1 MELDRSDPLWPVLD
15 LVPGWSGAIHSVAV
29 LPGGI
34 TNRSYRVRTSTGE
47 FVVRVPGA
55 QTELLGIDR
64 RAEANITVI
73 ASKLEIAP
81 SVLCE
86 IPAFGTVVSDFV
98 DGRAME
104 PADVVTPTVL
114 RSVVEALRMLH
125 GTAAVD
131 HQFPI
136 FEIVRRHCADA
147 GARGRTHPTLP
158 SLLAL
163 SERIEAAF
171 VPASLTATLCHNDL
185 LPANLL
191 LGSTG
196 RVWLIDYE
204 YAGMNHAMFDL
215 ANLSVNAAFDIHTDE
230 MLLTHYFG
238 AMRKI
243 EHAQLQ
249 LFKIVSELREGLWG
263 LVQAAVSSSTDTD
276 YVAYADTRLTNC
288 ARLGHADE
296 VGLWLADACR

>member
-1 MELDRSDPLWPVLD
+1 MELDPADPLWPVLD
-15 LVPGWSGAIHSVAV
+15 LVPGWSKAIHSVTV

-64 RAEANITVI
+64 RAEATITVL

-81 SVLCE
+81 AVLCE

-104 PADVVTPTVL
+104 PADVAVPNVL
-114 RSVVEALRMLH
+114 RSVVEALRVLH
-125 GTAAVD
+125 SSTPVGHA
-131 HQFPI
+131 FPI
-136 FEIVRRHCADA
+136 FEIVHRHASDA
-147 GARGRTHPTLP
+147 TTRGRGHSTLRT
-158 SLLAL
+158 LLAL
-163 SERIEAAF
+163 SGRVEA
-171 VPASLTATLCHNDL
+171 VLSPESLTATLCHNDL

-191 LGSTG
+191 LGPAG

-215 ANLSVNAAFDIHTDE
+215 ANLSVNAAFGMHTDE

-238 AMRKI
+238 AMRKR

-263 LVQAAVSSSTDTD
+263 LVQATISSSTDID
-276 YVAYADTRLTNC
+276 YSAYADARLTNC
-288 ARLGHADE
+288 ARLSDADE
-296 VGLWLADACR
+296 VAKWLADARV